1 MVDKGMAS
9 MQTGKDLLD
18 GRLQGLQVPLLIVWG
33 NLDRLIPVSAGYA
46 MHGMVPSSELD
57 VVQGCGHLAPKTCS
71 GRVAAAT
78 ADFLKA
84 DPAPVGG
91 VRALTNMR

>member
-1 MVDKGMAS
+1 
-9 MQTGKDLLD
+9 
-18 GRLQGLQVPLLIVWG
+18 LQGLQVPLLIVWG
-33 NLDRLIPVSAGYA
+33 GLDGLIPVSAGYA

-57 VVQGCGHLAPKTCS
+57 VVQGCGHLAPKTCP

-84 DPAPVGG
+84 DPVPVGG
-91 VRALTNMR
+91 VRVLTNMR